1 MAKRVPTNIG
11 DIGLRKAGQF
21 LLDDELQED
30 LKFPRS
36 IKTFDRMESDPLI
49 SGSLSLFK
57 QFIRSTEIKVEPKGG
72 TVKATESAKEKAEL
86 VRQALFENMQR
97 SFDEVVTD
105 ALSFIKYGFSF
116 LAPSFYIR
124 KGLITWKDFSARP
137 QSTIQG
143 FYFNDKTGAIETV
156 LQWKPT
162 DSLLNKVN
170 TSSGAI
176 EIPYKKLL
184 HFRSDSEKNNPI
196 GRSILKNA
204 HYPWFYKHNLQEV
217 EAIGMEKN
225 LEGVPV
231 FYLPS
236 QVMMADEEESPEYAA
251 QFEELQRTAANLRR
265 NEQAAIFLPS
275 DREDGNKIY
284 EMELLTADSKIAGDI
299 AKAIERYDHRIV
311 QSLSTDFLMMGATSS
326 GSFALSDNKLNTLTQ
341 SLEAY
346 LKVIVDQFNRKAIPE
361 LYRLNNWSEEDMC
374 KLTYDPINSAT
385 LTETADALK
394 KFEGFVTPDLNL
406 ENDIRNR
413 MGFPERDES
422 KSYVPKPVS
431 SYQAD
436 SQHIGMQA
444 AATRTSSTEV
454 VEESEDEAMEE
465 LEKSLKNS
473 LEGNYNGEA

>member
-1 MAKRVPTNIG
+1 MAKRVPNNLG
-11 DIGLRKAGQF
+11 SIGLKKAGEF
-21 LLDDELQED
+21 LLDEELQEN

-36 IKTFDRMESDPLI
+36 IRTFDRMESDPLV
-49 SGSLSLFK
+49 SGSLALFK
-57 QFIRSTEIKVEPKGG
+57 QFIRSTQILVEAKGG
-72 TVKATESAKEKAEL
+72 VKATESAKEKAEL
-86 VRQALFENMQR
+86 TRQALFENMER
-97 SFDEVVTD
+97 SFDEVITD
-105 ALSFIKYGFSF
+105 AISFIKYGFSF

-137 QSTIQG
+137 QSTIRG
-143 FYFNDKTGAIETV
+143 FDFDEQTGSIKTV
-156 LQWKPT
+156 HQWKPA
-162 DSLLNKVN
+162 DVMLNKIN
-170 TSSGAI
+170 SSTGYF

-196 GRSILKNA
+196 GRSVLKNA
-204 HYPWFYKHNLQEV
+204 YYAWFFKHNLQEV

-284 EMELLTADSKIAGDI
+284 EMELLTADSKIAADI
-299 AKAIERYDHRIV
+299 AKAIERYDYRIV
-311 QSLSTDFLMMGATSS
+311 QSLSTDFMMMGATSS

-361 LYRLNNWSEEDMC
+361 FYRLNNWSEEDMC
-374 KLTYDPINSAT
+374 HLTYKPINSAT
-385 LTETADALK
+385 LTEMADALK
-394 KFEGFVTPDLNL
+394 KVEGFITPDITL
-406 ENDIRNR
+406 ENHIRKEL
-413 MGFPERDES
+413 GAPERDETT
-422 KSYVPKPVS
+422 SYVDKPVS

-436 SQHIGMQA
+436 SQRIGMQA
-444 AATRTSSTEV
+444 AASRSDID
-454 VEESEDEAMEE
+454 ESDSGDEATTE